1 MSRTYY
7 YARVSSRDQHLDRQ
21 LEAFRKLGADENQII
36 TDKQSGK
43 DLDRQGYQA
52 LRNVILRR
60 GDTLVVKSLDRLSR
74 SKADIKN
81 ELQYFRDA
89 GIHIKVV
96 DLPTTMMELP
106 PEQEWIAD
114 MVNNILIEVLGT
126 IAEQERITT
135 RQRQTEG
142 IIAARK
148 RGVKFGRK
156 SIPLP
161 LNWDEVITV
170 WKNGEITAKEAIRRM
185 GVSHATF
192 YRLVSITKKRE
203 SSQENKRK

>member
-21 LEAFRKLGADENQII
+21 LEVFRKLGADENQII

-142 IIAARK
+142 IAAARK

-156 SIPLP
+156 PIPLP
-161 LNWDEVITV
+161 PNWDEVITI
-170 WKNGEITAKEAIRRM
+170 WGNGEITAREAMRRT

-192 YRLVSITKKRE
+192 YRLVSK
-203 SSQENKRK
+203 